1 MLKLQPILRV
11 AIGIVGLAIA
21 GNDCLAQDIRRA
33 VPAASGPSNVPT
45 APAAPGG
52 NDRSNAIE
60 RSEMSAVPVDPNRRL
75 AVGDVVSF
83 EIIEDRDPAVLRKV
97 SATGDLD
104 IAPFGRVRVSGKTT
118 DQAEAAIKAFLEKDF
133 YWTATP
139 RIALDTVNPV
149 AVLRKVL
156 ISGEVRSPGPL
167 EIAGGERLTLSEAIL
182 RAGNFTQWA
191 KKEKVKLSRGGS
203 QQIYDVRKITS
214 EGRVDNDPVLQ
225 DGDRI
230 HVDKNWFNIRGD

>member
-1 MLKLQPILRV
+1 MPKLPTILRV
-11 AIGIVGLAIA
+11 AACVVGLAIA
-21 GNDCLAQDIRRA
+21 GSDCLAQDVRRA
-33 VPAASGPSNVPT
+33 VPAASGPAATPV
-45 APAAPGG
+45 APAVPAGP
-52 NDRSNAIE
+52 SAIE
-60 RSEMSAVPVDPNRRL
+60 RSGMSAVPVDPNRRL

-83 EIIEDRDPAVLRKV
+83 EIMEDRDPAVLRKV

-104 IAPFGRVRVSGKTT
+104 IAPFGRIRVSGKTT
-118 DQAEAAIKAFLEKDF
+118 EQAEAAIKAFLEKDY

-139 RIALDTVNPV
+139 RVALDTVNPV

-167 EIAGGERLTLSEAIL
+167 EIAAGERLTLSEAIL

-191 KKEKVKLSRGGS
+191 KKEKVKLTRGGS
-203 QQIYDVRKITS
+203 QQMFDVRRITA
-214 EGRVDNDPVLQ
+214 EGRVEDDPVLQ

>member
-1 MLKLQPILRV
+1 MLPPILR
-11 AIGIVGLAIA
+11 AATCIVGLVIA
-21 GNDCLAQDIRRA
+21 GSDCRAQDIRRA
-33 VPAASGPSNVPT
+33 VPAASNPAAT
-45 APAAPGG
+45 PAAPASPTGP
-52 NDRSNAIE
+52 SALE
-60 RSEMSAVPVDPNRRL
+60 RSGMSAVPVDPNRRL

-97 SATGDLD
+97 SATGELD
-104 IAPFGRVRVSGKTT
+104 ISPFGRVRVSGKTT
-118 DQAEAAIKAFLEKDF
+118 EQAEVAIKAFLEKDF

-149 AVLRKVL
+149 AVLRKIL
-156 ISGEVRSPGPL
+156 ISGEVRTPGPL
-167 EIAGGERLTLSEAIL
+167 EIAAGERLTLSEAIL

-191 KKEKVKLSRGGS
+191 KKEKVKLTRGGS
-203 QQIYDVRKITS
+203 QQIYDVRRITA
-214 EGRVDNDPVLQ
+214 EGRAEEDPVLQ